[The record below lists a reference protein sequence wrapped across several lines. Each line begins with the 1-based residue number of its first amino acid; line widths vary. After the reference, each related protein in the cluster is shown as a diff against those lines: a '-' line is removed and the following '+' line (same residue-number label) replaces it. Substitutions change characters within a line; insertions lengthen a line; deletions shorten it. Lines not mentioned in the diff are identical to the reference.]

1 MENQRQQEIAV
12 AESERA
18 ERIRLESLRQK
29 SLKNQSAVA
38 SPEVKRHL
46 QDFLKRKEAAASMSN
61 LKMVPATPN
70 TTQFTGRSDSQ
81 NEGEIGQN
89 PTNVASSGASSS
101 HGAILRKTASESNLL
116 KMKHGKR
123 SLRMSEERNGPYSRL
138 MAGGGGANPL
148 LGVSGREPSIPETSA
163 ITIAT
168 PSAVTDHD
176 SLQGSPGSNHS
187 ASSLCSMPGGSGI
200 PIFSTKSSNQCTT
213 RPPLVRDLSLTSAA
227 EQYTGSSA
235 PNSPKVINSLDTVFI
250 YFKFNIEIKCFIF
263 CCIKYI
269 HSSTA
274 TTHYAWVT
282 SWTWSSCGE

>member
-200 PIFSTKSSNQCTT
+200 PIFSTKSNQCTT

-235 PNSPKVINSLDTVFI
+235 PNSPKVI
-250 YFKFNIEIKCFIF
+250 
-263 CCIKYI
+263 
-269 HSSTA
+269 ST
-274 TTHYAWVT
+274 
-282 SWTWSSCGE
+282 

>member
-89 PTNVASSGASSS
+89 PTNVASSGVSSS

-200 PIFSTKSSNQCTT
+200 PIFSTKSNQCTT

-235 PNSPKVINSLDTVFI
+235 PNSPKVLNSLDTVFI
-250 YFKFNIEIKCFIF
+250 YFKFN
-263 CCIKYI
+263 Y
-269 HSSTA
+269 
-274 TTHYAWVT
+274 
-282 SWTWSSCGE
+282 

>member
-61 LKMVPATPN
+61 LKMVPATPI
-70 TTQFTGRSDSQ
+70 TTQFTGRSGSQ
-81 NEGEIGQN
+81 NEGDIGGQN
-89 PTNVASSGASSS
+89 PTNVASSGASSSS

-138 MAGGGGANPL
+138 MAVGGGGANPL

-168 PSAVTDHD
+168 PSAVNDHD

-200 PIFSTKSSNQCTT
+200 PIFSTKSNQCTT

-235 PNSPKVINSLDTVFI
+235 PSSPKVIHSFDTGFI
-250 YFKFNIEIKCFIF
+250 YF
-263 CCIKYI
+263 
-269 HSSTA
+269 
-274 TTHYAWVT
+274 
-282 SWTWSSCGE
+282 